1 MSTGENET
9 ASAGNRAPGLTRN
22 LLSIIGLAMAVV
34 AGANIAFLVFLE
46 ALRPNP
52 YIGIFA
58 YMILPGIMVLG
69 LILIPI
75 GMGLERR
82 RRRRMA
88 PAEVPRFPRLDLNV
102 PSQRSAVAFFFSFT
116 AVFVSLSAVGSYR
129 AYEFTDSVQFC
140 GQLCHT
146 VMEPEYTT
154 YLKSPHARVDCV
166 ACHVGPGAGW
176 YVRSK
181 LSGSY
186 QVYAAI
192 AQVYP
197 RPIPTPVANLRPAQQ
212 TCEQCHWPRMFYGAQ
227 LKVFTHYAPDEKNT
241 PRQIRMLLDIG
252 GAESRTG
259 IPSGIHWHMNIA
271 NQITYVS
278 TDSERQVI
286 PWVQKKDEFGRITV
300 YESKSSKLTSQ
311 QLARASKRLMDCVD
325 CHDRPSHIFLPP
337 DEAVD
342 SALFAKR
349 MDTALPFIKQQAVE
363 ALTRKYSSKPEALKS
378 IADTLRAFYSSK
390 YPQVYSAQHTA
401 VEAAVSEVQNIYAA
415 NFFPYMKVDWRT
427 HPNNIGHLYFP
438 GCFRCHDGQHVSADG
453 KMIPNTCNTCH
464 TVLQQNESGV
474 AMMGNAATVEFKH
487 PVDIGDLTQVACS
500 DCHTGGTG
508 P

>member
-1 MSTGENET
+1 MSAEENET
-9 ASAGNRAPGLTRN
+9 ASADNRAPGLTRN
-22 LLSIIGLAMAVV
+22 LVSIIGLAMAVV
-34 AGANIAFLVFLE
+34 AGANIAFLVLVE

-75 GMGLERR
+75 GMALERR

-88 PAEVPRFPRLDLNV
+88 PGEVPRFPRLDLNV

-116 AVFVSLSAVGSYR
+116 AVFISLSAVGSYR

-186 QVYAAI
+186 QVYAAF
-192 AQVYP
+192 AKVYP

-227 LKVFTHYAPDEKNT
+227 LKVFTHFAPDEKNT

-252 GAESRTG
+252 GAEPSAG
-259 IPSGIHWHMNIA
+259 IPSGIHWHMNIS
-271 NQITYVS
+271 NQISYIS
-278 TDSERQVI
+278 SDSQRQVI
-286 PWVQKKDEFGRITV
+286 PWVQQKDQFGHITI
-300 YESKSSKLTSQ
+300 YESKASKLAPQ
-311 QLARASKRLMDCVD
+311 QIAASAKRTMDCVD

-342 SALFAKR
+342 NALLTR
-349 MDTALPFIKQQAVE
+349 HMDASLPFLKQQAVE
-363 ALTRKYSSKPEALKS
+363 VLTKTYNSKPEALSS
-378 IADTLRAFYSSK
+378 IASSLRNFYSSK
-390 YPQVYSAQHTA
+390 YPQVYSTQHTA
-401 VEAAVSEVQNIYAA
+401 VEAAVAEVQNIYSS

-438 GCFRCHDGQHVSADG
+438 GCFRCHDGQHVSAQG
-453 KMIPNTCNTCH
+453 KVIPNTCNSCH
-464 TVLQQNESGV
+464 TVLQQAESGV
-474 AMMGNAATVEFKH
+474 PVMGNTAGVQFQH
-487 PVDIGDLTQVACS
+487 PVDVGDLTQVACS